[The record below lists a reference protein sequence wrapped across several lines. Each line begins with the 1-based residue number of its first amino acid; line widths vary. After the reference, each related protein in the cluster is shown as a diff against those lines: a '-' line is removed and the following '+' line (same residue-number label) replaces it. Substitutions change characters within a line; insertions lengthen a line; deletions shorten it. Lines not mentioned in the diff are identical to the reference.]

1 MPMKNAE
8 RAIYT
13 LTGQVHALYM
23 AVQVLAR
30 THQDPSAVL
39 SDFEILAQQGLASLE
54 PHPID
59 DAVIVGY
66 QDSIAAIR
74 RALEANPL
82 HK

>member
-8 RAIYT
+8 RAICT
-13 LTGQVHALYM
+13 LTGEVHALFL
-23 AVQVLAR
+23 AVQVLAK
-30 THQDPSAVL
+30 THQNPSAAL
-39 SDFEILAQQGLASLE
+39 SDLEIAAQMGLAALE

-59 DAVIVGY
+59 DATIGGY
-66 QDSIAAIR
+66 QDTIAAIW

>member
-23 AVQVLAR
+23 AVQVLAK
-30 THQDPSAVL
+30 THQNPSAAL
-39 SDFEILAQQGLASLE
+39 SALESADQQGLASLE
-54 PHPID
+54 PHPIA